1 MSEEIVV
8 IGKSELRKLIQEVL
22 EDFFA
27 ESDLFTKPNKP
38 IPISA
43 HEKLISLKEVR
54 KIVGCSAPKLF
65 MLRKAKRFPPE
76 IKIGNSVFFDRQKF
90 IEFLDNGGTKAGII
104 S

>member
-1 MSEEIVV
+1 MPEEIMV
-8 IGKSELRKLIQEVL
+8 IGKSELRKLILEVL
-22 EDFFA
+22 EDFFE
-27 ESDLFTKPNKP
+27 ESDLFTKPSQP

-43 HEKLISLKEVR
+43 HEKLISLIDVQKV
-54 KIVGCSAPKLF
+54 VGCSAPKLF

-90 IEFLDNGGTKAGII
+90 IAFLDNGGTKAGII